1 MSCGEPLTGR
11 YCSGCGERAFNKHD
25 YSIRH
30 SLELISES
38 LFHLDGRVLNTFR
51 LLLEQPGALAAYFF
65 EGRRK
70 HYMGPAQCFVVANL
84 IYLLIQPFTGVT
96 TFTTTMEQQMTQ
108 RSWHALA
115 RKMIEAK
122 IAAAGHSKEIYADR
136 FDHTAHLQAH
146 TLLIILVP
154 LAAIVLML
162 LFGRSRR
169 FFAEHLVFSFYL
181 NAFFLIWYAMA
192 TWLCMVGLMLWM
204 LAGRPVNFDIYEWLI
219 IMSIGVP
226 FAIYLYFANR
236 RFFAESRSIT
246 WLKSIL
252 MVLSYLGIITA
263 YRFIL
268 FFVTYYA
275 T

>member
-1 MSCGEPLTGR
+1 M
-11 YCSGCGERAFNKHD
+11 
-25 YSIRH
+25 
-30 SLELISES
+30 
-38 LFHLDGRVLNTFR
+38 
-51 LLLEQPGALAAYFF
+51 
-65 EGRRK
+65 
-70 HYMGPAQCFVVANL
+70 
-84 IYLLIQPFTGVT
+84 
-96 TFTTTMEQQMTQ
+96 
-108 RSWHALA
+108 
-115 RKMIEAK
+115 
-122 IAAAGHSKEIYADR
+122 
-136 FDHTAHLQAH
+136 
-146 TLLIILVP
+146 
-154 LAAIVLML
+154 
-162 LFGRSRR
+162 
-169 FFAEHLVFSFYL
+169 FSFYL